1 MRSILIALLMTF
13 ATQAGAWIYDDNFAL
28 RNTMQM
34 AVSIRDSARGGCWTN
49 LRESREY
56 AEEKLRISGAK
67 VRDKTEFEPNALLG
81 SYYFE
86 IYVHA
91 RRENK
96 DGSGGCQGTIII
108 SIYGNALLNGQ
119 NHVAAIFENSFIT
132 SQAVNLNNDI
142 LEAIGI
148 SFADLE

>member
-67 VRDKTEFEPNALLG
+67 VRDKTDFKPNASLG

-96 DGSGGCQGTIII
+96 NGTGGCQGTI
-108 SIYGNALLNGQ
+108 GLCQ
-119 NHVAAIFENSFIT
+119 NKPPCLTASWKLT
-132 SQAVNLNNDI
+132 SVTCPI
-142 LEAIGI
+142 LYPSATLKPVLR
-148 SFADLE
+148 SSSLR

>member
-86 IYVHA
+86 IYVKILNRTH
-91 RRENK
+91 RFNYKMYIFLYYQPR
-96 DGSGGCQGTIII
+96 
-108 SIYGNALLNGQ
+108 IY
-119 NHVAAIFENSFIT
+119 
-132 SQAVNLNNDI
+132 
-142 LEAIGI
+142 
-148 SFADLE
+148 